1 MVTIDDAIARLHG
14 SQKITRADLR
24 IASIKTLED
33 LAMAA
38 AADID
43 DGHDSR
49 ESLEAV
55 FDEIERRAVVVGLM
69 KFHGG

>member
-14 SQKITRADLR
+14 VQKITRTELTFVPIR
-24 IASIKTLED
+24 TLED

-49 ESLEAV
+49 ESLEAL
-55 FDEIERRAVVVGLM
+55 FDEIVRRGPALRGSPVRA
-69 KFHGG
+69 